1 MIQYSY
7 DVFSFDGDRWSL
19 ERTYSTTQSDDA
31 FQFARRLYAAPHIKG
46 VRIIQELF
54 DSEEGGVGRKPM
66 LTRLKDTNGTASNN
80 GSELGRAGSWT
91 GAAQARPVTAT

>member
-7 DVFSFDGDRWSL
+7 DVFSFDGASWSL

-31 FQFARRLYAAPHIKG
+31 FNFARRLYASPQIRG

-66 LTRLKDTNGTASNN
+66 LTRIKGDG
-80 GSELGRAGSWT
+80 AGSNDEAS
-91 GAAQARPVTAT
+91 GDSLERASA